1 MDNSIKY
8 FAIQEESNESNG
20 INLVQVNF
28 GNNNKNNNLND
39 FKSDQGIIT
48 GITFSP
54 NEEIFA
60 TMSTDRIVRVF
71 QFDSGKMVKK
81 FDERLN
87 IYSEAQQSQ
96 KLQIKLDNLNY
107 SCSQS
112 DRISSLSTAT
122 GIARLL

>member
-39 FKSDQGIIT
+39 FKLNQ
-48 GITFSP
+48 
-54 NEEIFA
+54 EIFA
-60 TMSTDRIVRVF
+60 SMSMDRIVRGF
-71 QFDSGKMVKK
+71 RFDSGKMVKK